1 VVPGHSCYHLAM
13 VSSHRAEN
21 HWFSELNFRHFGQ
34 TSDMSYPNP
43 HAARCET
50 VEQSQHLV
58 PPTEI
63 ATSLALLVMT
73 EEEKLLAMAF
83 PYCHCKPF
91 TRVILSSS
99 LCHSERAK
107 RPKNL
112 AQGKLPRKISPC
124 SGHRLETL
132 RYRSG

>member
-1 VVPGHSCYHLAM
+1 
-13 VSSHRAEN
+13 
-21 HWFSELNFRHFGQ
+21 
-34 TSDMSYPNP
+34 MSYPNP

-112 AQGKLPRKISPC
+112 AQGKLSAKNLTMLRTPSRDPSLSLRVTSKISAAPNLPQV
-124 SGHRLETL
+124 RFVVTI
-132 RYRSG
+132 